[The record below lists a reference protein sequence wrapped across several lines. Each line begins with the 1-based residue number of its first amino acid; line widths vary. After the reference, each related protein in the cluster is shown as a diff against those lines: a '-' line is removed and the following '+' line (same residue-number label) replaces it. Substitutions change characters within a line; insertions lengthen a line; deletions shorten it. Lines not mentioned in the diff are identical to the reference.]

1 MVRLRN
7 ISVSQHLRLCE
18 NLSFGLN
25 RWLVEGCCL
34 NEKTKI
40 GIAVLLTTAHD

>member
-1 MVRLRN
+1 MIRLRN
-7 ISVSQHLRLCE
+7 NSVSQHLRLWG

-25 RWLVEGCCL
+25 RWLVEGWCL
-34 NEKTKI
+34 NEKAKI